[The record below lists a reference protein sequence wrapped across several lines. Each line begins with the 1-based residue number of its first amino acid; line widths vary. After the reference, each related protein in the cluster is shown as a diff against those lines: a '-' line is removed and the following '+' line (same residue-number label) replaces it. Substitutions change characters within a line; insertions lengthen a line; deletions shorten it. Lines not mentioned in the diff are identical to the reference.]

1 MRTGACYVHRL
12 GAETATG
19 RMRERVKAYNVA
31 VGGRKT
37 ANRGYHETITVSWI
51 QLLARL
57 QQDHPA
63 LSREDFARLAVERFG
78 AVSRNSERVLRL
90 RRRRLGACAPRVGR
104 PQPAAFLAAAAL
116 FILGC
121 MREAETLK
129 HAQHEA
135 EKLRHEVESLRQEL
149 RHHEH
154 LYYVLDAP
162 VLSDAQYDALMHELQ
177 ALEQAHP
184 ELVTEDSPTQRVG
197 GKPADGFEKVAHS
210 KRMLSLD
217 NAYDEADLE
226 AWDARV
232 HAGLPAGETVRYTC
246 ELKLDGLSLALHYA
260 GAKTGARLVRGL
272 TRGDGTTGE
281 DVSSNVRTIKSIPLS
296 LGAKVLKAAGLP
308 EAFEIRGECV
318 MPQGAFRKLNEEREA
333 AGQSPAANPRNA
345 AAGTIRMVEPS
356 LVARRRLDFY
366 AYFLLDSAGD
376 MLLDSQQTALAAL
389 QQLGL
394 RVNPRVA
401 TLGSIGEVW
410 QFCQDA
416 EPLRDTLG
424 FEIDGIVVKVD
435 SAAQQRRLGITGKA
449 PRWAIAYKFA
459 ARAGQTQLNGVG
471 FQVGRTG
478 KVTPVALLEPVLI
491 GGTTVKRATLHN
503 PDEIGRLGVRIG
515 DTVSVERGGD
525 VIPKIT
531 GVVSPGSHSQ
541 EIVFPIDCPVCGRP
555 LVREEGEVDLRCVNA
570 SCPARL
576 REELRFFGSRRVMN
590 IEGLG
595 EVMVAQL
602 LGQRLEETEDETSEG
617 PAQVAEPL
625 VRSIADLY
633 RLTKPQLMAFERT
646 GDKSA
651 QTLLDQI
658 ARSKHA
664 PLARVL
670 LGLGIRFVGE
680 RTAGLLASAFGSA
693 DALMDASVEE
703 LTRVNEVGPKVAE
716 AVHEFFAEERNR
728 ALIRELQSLGLTMP
742 AEKKVTTSELEG
754 LTFVL
759 TGTLPTLTREAAKER
774 IEAAG
779 GKVSGSISKK
789 TSYLVAGE
797 DAGSKLDKAESLG
810 VKVLDEAGLLGLLEQ
825 A

>member
-1 MRTGACYVHRL
+1 MSEMLKSEQEIAGLVDDL
-12 GAETATG
+12 
-19 RMRERVKAYNVA
+19 RE
-31 VGGRKT
+31 
-37 ANRGYHETITVSWI
+37 
-51 QLLARL
+51 
-57 QQDHPA
+57 
-63 LSREDFARLAVERFG
+63 
-78 AVSRNSERVLRL
+78 
-90 RRRRLGACAPRVGR
+90 
-104 PQPAAFLAAAAL
+104 
-116 FILGC
+116 
-121 MREAETLK
+121 
-129 HAQHEA
+129 
-135 EKLRHEVESLRQEL
+135 EL

-154 LYYVLDAP
+154 LYYVMDAP
-162 VLSDAQYDALMHELQ
+162 VLTDGQYDGLMKRLQELE
-177 ALEQAHP
+177 AAHP

-197 GKPADGFEKVAHS
+197 GKAADGFEKVAHS
-210 KRMLSLD
+210 RRMLSLD
-217 NAYDEADLE
+217 NAYDEADLR

-232 HAGLPAGETVRYTC
+232 RGELPGGEVVRYTC

-260 GAKTGARLVRGL
+260 GGRLVRGL

-281 DVSSNVRTIKSIPLS
+281 DVSLNVRTVKSIPLVLS
-296 LGAKVLKAAGLP
+296 PKMLKAAGLP

-333 AGQSPAANPRNA
+333 AGQAPAANPRNA

-356 LVARRRLDFY
+356 QVAKRRLDFY
-366 AYFLLDSAGD
+366 AYFLLDATGE
-376 MLLDSQQTALAAL
+376 MLLGSQEEALGAL
-389 QQLGL
+389 GKLGM
-394 RVNPRVA
+394 RVNPRV
-401 TLGSIGEVW
+401 TTVGSIEEVW
-410 QFCQDA
+410 EFCQAA

-435 SAAQQRRLGITGKA
+435 AAAQQRRLGMTGKA

-459 ARAGQTQLNGVG
+459 ARAGETRLHGVD

-478 KVTPVALLEPVLI
+478 KVTPVALLEPILI

-531 GVVSPGSHSQ
+531 GVLATSEASR
-541 EIVFPIDCPVCGRP
+541 EIVFPVECPVCTRP

-576 REELRFFGSRRVMN
+576 REELRFFASRRVMN

-602 LGQRLEETEDETSEG
+602 LGQTLDEAEEEDGAPVEM
-617 PAQVAEPL
+617 AEPL

-633 RLTKPQLMAFERT
+633 RLTKAQLMAFDRT

-651 QTLLDQI
+651 STLLEQI
-658 ARSKHA
+658 ERSKTA

-680 RTAGLLASAFGSA
+680 RTAGLLAAAFGSV
-693 DALMDASVEE
+693 DALMEASVEE

-728 ALIRELQSLGLTMP
+728 ALVRELQSLGLRMP
-742 AEKKVTTSELEG
+742 AEKKVTTAELEG

-797 DAGSKLDKAESLG
+797 EAGSKLEKAEGLG
-810 VKVLDEAGLLGLLEQ
+810 VKVLDEAGLLGLLGE
-825 A
+825 